1 MLGTRTRA
9 QVPAVE
15 ITDEQREANIA
26 ADEARREKTNK
37 FLMNYFIIVAFGCV
51 MAALG
56 AVIGMAYPQFF

>member
-37 FLMNYFIIVAFGCV
+37 FLMNYFIIVAFGGV